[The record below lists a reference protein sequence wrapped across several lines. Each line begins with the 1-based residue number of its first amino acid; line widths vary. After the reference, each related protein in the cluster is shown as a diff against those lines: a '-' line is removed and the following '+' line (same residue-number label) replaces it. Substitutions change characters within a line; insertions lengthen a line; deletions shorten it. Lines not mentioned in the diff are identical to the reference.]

1 MILGPLPG
9 LRAGRGTLDDY
20 LDGVTIHRLCTLPFA
35 SISQKVVW
43 FTLLRFQP
51 EMDRTH
57 FGFFPRDQKCSYPIR
72 IFAGHQQIR
81 RTSVLLFCFLFFHQ
95 DQAGVF

>member
-43 FTLLRFQP
+43 FTFL
-51 EMDRTH
+51 
-57 FGFFPRDQKCSYPIR
+57 GFNPKWIEPISGFS
-72 IFAGHQQIR
+72 IAPKYALTLSGSLPA
-81 RTSVLLFCFLFFHQ
+81 TSK
-95 DQAGVF
+95 